1 MLRDA
6 LRVKLPAG
14 EYALMHEVRDA
25 AGSQANR
32 SIDVLAM
39 SLWPSRGLYL
49 TGIELKTDR
58 GDWRRELRNPAKA
71 ESVRQMILDK
81 VQFADSR
88 ILDTAGISSMYAND
102 GGIIIAV

>member
-1 MLRDA
+1 MIT
-6 LRVKLPAG
+6 
-14 EYALMHEVRDA
+14 HC
-25 AGSQANR
+25 N
-32 SIDVLAM
+32 
-39 SLWPSRGLYL
+39 
-49 TGIELKTDR
+49 
-58 GDWRRELRNPAKA
+58 NPAKA